1 MCLLIHAGIKLIHV
15 SKRDPW
21 MQYDYS
27 SSCHN
32 DAIKWKHF
40 PGYWHFVWGYHRLL
54 VDSLHKLQWCRT
66 LMFYL
71 IFIWTNNQDTGD
83 LIYHHTHNDVT
94 DIYHKDT
101 CGPFYKQE
109 LASPTFNI
117 ILWIMDKKL
126 NTQISWDVIT
136 YPCPYINGGLS

>member
-1 MCLLIHAGIKLIHV
+1 METF
-15 SKRDPW
+15 S
-21 MQYDYS
+21 
-27 SSCHN
+27 
-32 DAIKWKHF
+32 
-40 PGYWHFVWGYHRLL
+40 RLL
-54 VDSLHKLQWCRT
+54 ALCVGVPSVTGGFPSQTPMMQNFDVL
-66 LMFYL
+66 
-71 IFIWTNNQDTGD
+71 FIWTNSWANNQDTGD
-83 LIYHHTHNDVT
+83 LIYHHTNNDVT